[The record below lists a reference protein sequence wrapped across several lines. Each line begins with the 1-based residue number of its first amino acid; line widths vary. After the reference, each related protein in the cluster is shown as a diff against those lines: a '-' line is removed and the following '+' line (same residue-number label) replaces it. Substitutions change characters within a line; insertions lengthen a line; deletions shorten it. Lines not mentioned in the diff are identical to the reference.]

1 MVLTREQI
9 EDLQQDAD
17 FQMACGLE
25 IAGKKQIRVKDLYD
39 TILALMAPTDMPAV
53 PECPLCH
60 RTDDIRPRGKDKK
73 NLLWECLSCART
85 FYESKDT

>member
-17 FQMACGLE
+17 FQRACGLE
-25 IAGKKQIRVKDLYD
+25 IAGEKHIRVKDLFD
-39 TILALMAPTDMPAV
+39 TILALIEPTDKPAV
-53 PECPLCH
+53 PECPFCH
-60 RTDDIRPRGKDKK
+60 RTDDVRLRDKGKK

-85 FYESKDT
+85 FSESKDT